1 VREIVTFALMM
12 SGALFML
19 LAGVG
24 ILRMPDLY
32 MRISATTKAA
42 TLGAGLTL
50 LALAVYFNQL
60 GIASRA
66 LATIVFIFLTAPVA
80 GHMIARAAYFLGVPL
95 WKGTIANEL
104 RGRYDEKTHLLSSIR
119 DRMEVC
125 GPPEK
130 SDVPDLE

>member
-50 LALAVYFNQL
+50 LALAVYFNKL

-130 SDVPDLE
+130 RDVPDLE